1 MKDIVNKKRIIKD
14 LQHKGLKIDDKKRLE
29 AALFS
34 FNYNTVIVGYSD
46 IFYSIDNPKRYDKV
60 ATSNQILE
68 LYEFDTNMGNHLLHY
83 LLKVEKKLNTSV
95 AYQIINQYHLKD
107 KCLLKEDSE
116 FIRKRIFPNLYQVQ
130 PPLAFDAL
138 IRILLKYLDTNEYTK
153 NFRHKHESNI
163 IYKWKDVPLDLM
175 CLTWSFSTTY
185 NVFLSLDKAI
195 VSNIVNEFGVPD
207 NNVAGFDDF
216 IKNIIHIRN
225 LITHN
230 YVIYKA
236 DIKYQS
242 EALYKMYYD
251 ITKKNTKIITI
262 AEIIEL
268 IEYFTKT
275 NTLISNTVRAFKQM
289 KIKERFKLR
298 VRPFAML
305 RDAQKE
311 IKTNDKIEVKTTV

>member
-1 MKDIVNKKRIIKD
+1 MKDIINKKRIIKD
-14 LQHKGLKIDDKKRLE
+14 LEQKGLTIDDKKRLE
-29 AALFS
+29 NALFS
-34 FNYNTVIVGYSD
+34 YNYNTVITGYSD
-46 IFYSIDNPKRYDKV
+46 IFFDTQNPKKYDKQ

-130 PPLAFDAL
+130 PPLSYDSL

-153 NFRHKHESNI
+153 HYRHKHESNL

-185 NVFLSLDKAI
+185 NVFLSLDKVI
-195 VSNIVNEFGVPD
+195 VSNIVNDFGVPN
-207 NNVAGFDDF
+207 NNVVGFDEF
-216 IKNIIHIRN
+216 IKNIINIRN

-230 YVIYKA
+230 YVIYKNEV
-236 DIKYQS
+236 KYQS
-242 EALYKMYYD
+242 EALKKMYFD
-251 ITKKNTKIITI
+251 ITHKDPLILTIT
-262 AEIIEL
+262 EIMEL
-268 IEYFTKT
+268 IQYFTKT
-275 NTLISNTVRAFKQM
+275 NTLIDNTIKAFKQA
-289 KIKERFKLR
+289 KIKDKFKTR
-298 VRPFAML
+298 IRPF
-305 RDAQKE
+305 
-311 IKTNDKIEVKTTV
+311 IKLKNARKVLKNDKLKVKDLV